1 MIFSIIKFFLFLTWD
16 AFYFLIFANS
26 THYPAFVQ
34 VLSPPW
40 CLYKPYEPL
49 TSPSFFDFLL
59 HYSGVTSYS
68 YLTCS
73 NSVTDPQS
81 LSVIMKPKVLSLQH
95 MYLVAKPDLGNE
107 RPSFY
112 SSTQSEYSH
121 ILLQKYGCV
130 WLCSAA
136 QSSTVMLSNILY
148 MYHIFF
154 SKTS

>member
-1 MIFSIIKFFLFLTWD
+1 MGCFLFSDLCKFHTLSSLCSS
-16 AFYFLIFANS
+16 AFSSVMSLQTLWALNITFL
-26 THYPAFVQ
+26 
-34 VLSPPW
+34 
-40 CLYKPYEPL
+40 
-49 TSPSFFDFLL
+49 FDFLL
-59 HYSGVTSYS
+59 HYSGVTSDS

-73 NSVTDPQS
+73 NSVTDPQF

-95 MYLVAKPDLGNE
+95 MYLVAKPDLGKE

-130 WLCSAA
+130 WLCNAA
-136 QSSTVMLSNILY
+136 QSSTVMLNNILY
-148 MYHIFF
+148 TYHIFF